1 MKRTFLVPFV
11 LLVVCSAPLA
21 SSVATVTS
29 GASQPQSFA
38 QGNATAYPPG
48 LSADGVTD
56 PLALADAH
64 REALANASYTLAT
77 SYAFRRPN
85 GTVLSQGVTTTRVA
99 PGGRP
104 YYAVTSQTQRNAT
117 RPLGIARYELATWA
131 NETRAVTARQVR
143 GGEPTYRE
151 VNRERA
157 PFDPNAQWELLYSA
171 FAATN
176 TTVVERFERDGT
188 TLFRVVSTEQP
199 GPELASLY
207 GGSYSLVA
215 VVDSRGIVRTLQQT
229 YRTTVEGRSTVV
241 SRTVH
246 LTRIGNT
253 TVERPDWYEKAV
265 ANGTTNG
272 TR

>member
-1 MKRTFLVPFV
+1 MKRTFLV
-11 LLVVCSAPLA
+11 LLVLGIVSSAPLV

-38 QGNATAYPPG
+38 QDNATEYPPG

-64 REALANASYTLAT
+64 REALRNTSYTVAT

-85 GTVLSQGVTTTRVA
+85 GTVLSQGITTTRVSS
-99 PGGRP
+99 GGESFF
-104 YYAVTSQTQRNAT
+104 AVTSQTQSNAT
-117 RPLGIARYELATWA
+117 RPLGFGRYKLATWA

-151 VNRERA
+151 VSRERA
-157 PFDPNAQWELLYSA
+157 PFEPDTQWELLYSA

-199 GPELASLY
+199 GTELAPMY
-207 GGSYSLVA
+207 GGSYSFVA
-215 VVDSRGIVRTLQQT
+215 IVDSQGIVRTLQQT
-229 YRTTVEGRSTVV
+229 YQTTFEDRSAVV
-241 SRTVH
+241 SRTIR
-246 LTRIGNT
+246 LTRLGNT

-265 ANGTTNG
+265 ANGTANE